1 MSQSFVTHNDERER
15 IMTFVPEELPT
26 FSIKSS
32 TCQTSS
38 PSNIPGR
45 DPSKIIPW
53 YRLRNPGLEIP
64 VAVGGDRSARGSVH
78 PALSLIIDNRHAG
91 MPGHYCN
98 LASRSS
104 QPVVGLFSYCCCIQR
119 NLQTCQGRSVHSA
132 ALVHFSKLSIFPV
145 ICLRFVI
152 ICENQSKN

>member
-1 MSQSFVTHNDERER
+1 VAISMSQSFVTHNDERER

-119 NLQTCQGRSVHSA
+119 NLQTCQGRPFRSA
-132 ALVHFSKLSIFPV
+132 RAFFKIKYFSCYLSEI
-145 ICLRFVI
+145 RYHM
-152 ICENQSKN
+152 